1 MRVTAFAMALMLG
14 GAAIAQTSDPHAGH
28 VLNPDGTV
36 SASSGLQPGSASVDA
51 SVDVDPQTD
60 TRATAAWDGQAMASN
75 ISGGQLVQPS
85 NANPEEDARGI
96 RVISHPA
103 IVPAGYNGSMA
114 SAMGGPLLDPS
125 TGEASAGAGYPACSA
140 TVTDNCV
147 QTYERGRRG

>member
-14 GAAIAQTSDPHAGH
+14 GAAIAQTSDPDAGQ

-36 SASSGLQPGSASVDA
+36 SSGGT
-51 SVDVDPQTD
+51 SVDVAPQTD
-60 TRATAAWDGQAMASN
+60 SSATAGWNGQAIASN
-75 ISGGQLVQPS
+75 GGGGQLVQPS

-103 IVPAGYNGSMA
+103 IAPAGYNGSVA
-114 SAMGGPLLDPS
+114 SAMGGPLLDPA
-125 TGEASAGAGYPACSA
+125 TGEAGGGGYPACSA

-147 QTYERGRRG
+147 QTYERGRRN